1 MANSIAWVPGEPMR
15 KAERKSVDQPV
26 RLHPSSWCTVEA
38 RLIDCSEDGF
48 RAQAEVRVRNRDE
61 ITLEVPGVG
70 PATAFV
76 VWVRDDEFGAQF
88 IKPIPIDQAE
98 LKPATEQE
106 RLARLLVQRAAA
118 QRSGLWE
125 HEERLRLQISQ
136 ALPTQRD

>member
-1 MANSIAWVPGEPMR
+1 MR
-15 KAERKSVDQPV
+15 KAERKAVDQPV

-70 PATAFV
+70 PAKAFV
-76 VWVRDDEFGAQF
+76 VWVRDDQFGAQF
-88 IKPIPIDQAE
+88 IQPIPIDRAE
-98 LKPATEQE
+98 LHPASEEE

-118 QRSGLWE
+118 QHSGLWE
-125 HEERLRLQISQ
+125 HEERLRQQIAQ
-136 ALPTQRD
+136 TLPTKRD